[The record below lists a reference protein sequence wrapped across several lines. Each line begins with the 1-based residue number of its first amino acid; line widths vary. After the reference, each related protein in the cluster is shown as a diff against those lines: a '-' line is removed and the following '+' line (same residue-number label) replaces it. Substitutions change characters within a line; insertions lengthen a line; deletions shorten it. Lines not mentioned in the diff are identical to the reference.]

1 MFLAGGDE
9 LVLRIA
15 VDAMGGDYAP
25 LEIIKGVIDAVER
38 VEGLE
43 ILLVGRAEQLNG
55 PDGKNIISPRISIV
69 HAEEI
74 IGNNEDPGLAIRSKR
89 NASMVVA
96 LELVRQGRADAMLSC
111 GSTGAL
117 MAGGLLFLGKIS
129 GIKRPALLT
138 IISALGGEQFVILDI
153 GANMDA
159 RLEQMLQYALMG
171 AIYARRMLGIESPR
185 IALLNVGVE
194 ENKGNQQVK
203 SAYGLFKRK
212 LHGFV
217 GNLEAKEIFAAK
229 ADVVVCDGFAGNVM
243 LKVMEGI
250 SREIFLF
257 LGEQIAGNAQT
268 RAVAPQLAPLLQSV
282 RAELDEAEY
291 GGALLIGLNG
301 ICIKC
306 HGASRQRAI
315 SQAIIRQV
323 YPLIQRDINRE
334 IELALTGG
342 WFNEEADDEKG

>member
-1 MFLAGGDE
+1 M
-9 LVLRIA
+9 RIA

-25 LEIIKGVIDAVER
+25 LEIVKGVIDAVER
-38 VEGLE
+38 VDELE
-43 ILLVGRAEQLNG
+43 VLLVGRAEQLKDPG
-55 PDGKNIISPRISIV
+55 GKKITSPRISIV
-69 HAEEI
+69 HAEDI

-96 LELVRQGRADAMLSC
+96 LELLRQGRADAMLSC

-138 IISALGGEQFVILDI
+138 VIPALRGEQFVMLDV

-159 RLEQMLQYALMG
+159 RLGQMLQYALMG
-171 AIYARRMLGIESPR
+171 AIYSRQMLGIESPR

-203 SAYGLFKRK
+203 SAYYLFKRK
-212 LHGFV
+212 LPGFI
-217 GNLEAKEIFAAK
+217 GNIEAKDVFADR
-229 ADVVVCDGFAGNVM
+229 ADVVVCDGFAGNIM
-243 LKVMEGI
+243 LKVMEGVY
-250 SREIFLF
+250 REIFLF
-257 LGEQIAGNAQT
+257 LGEQIAGDGQAS
-268 RAVAPQLAPLLQSV
+268 AVAPQLAPLLQRV

-291 GGALLIGLNG
+291 GGALLIGVNG

-306 HGASRQRAI
+306 HGASRRKAI

-323 YPLIQRDINRE
+323 YPLIRRDINRE
-334 IELALTGG
+334 IELALAGG
-342 WFNEEADDEKG
+342 WFSEEADDEKG